1 MATDT
6 HGAEVYRDTQ
16 RRTLL
21 KTISWRII
29 ATTTTMSLV
38 WIFTGQLKSAATV
51 GVFEFFSKMLF
62 YYLHER
68 VWNLSSLGKS
78 TAPKSDHVVPH
89 ESDVSRAER
98 RKLDGHRFATLWL
111 TGVPGSGKTTMAYA
125 LERRLFDRGDHAMVL
140 DGENVR
146 LGLNKDLGFDVA
158 DRSENSRRVAE
169 VAKILNDA
177 GTIAIC
183 SLISPYVA
191 DRAGARD
198 ILGPHRFIEVHLDGD
213 TAVFLERSRLGDLA
227 AEGRIKNFT
236 GVSGSYEAPPAAEV
250 TVETDRLDLDACVD
264 RVIAFLDERIGAA
277 KDA

>member
-6 HGAEVYRDTQ
+6 HGAEVYHDTQ

-21 KTISWRII
+21 KTFSWRIV
-29 ATTTTMSLV
+29 ATSTTMVLV

-51 GVFEFFSKMLF
+51 GLFEFFSKMLF

-68 VWNLSSLGKS
+68 IWNLSSLGKS
-78 TAPKSDHVVPH
+78 TEPKSDHVVPH
-89 ESDVSRAER
+89 ESDVTRAER
-98 RKLDGHRFATLWL
+98 RGHEGHRFATLWL
-111 TGVPGSGKTTMAYA
+111 TGVPGSGKTTLAYA
-125 LERRLFDRGDHAMVL
+125 LERRLFDRADHAMVL

-177 GTIAIC
+177 GSIAIC

-191 DRAGARD
+191 DRAGARE
-198 ILGPHRFIEVHLDGD
+198 ILGKHRFIEVHLDGD
-213 TAVFLERSRLGDLA
+213 ADLFLKRSRLGGLA
-227 AEGRIKNFT
+227 AEGRIRNFT
-236 GVSGSYEAPPAAEV
+236 GVSGSYEPPTAAEV
-250 TVETDRLDLDACVD
+250 TLSTDEMDVEACVD
-264 RVIAFLDERIGAA
+264 RLITFLDARIGSAPEA
-277 KDA
+277 